1 MKKTVFLIFVIL
13 YNLQTFAQ
21 VPGYQGKRL
30 SIEYN
35 NYFFP
40 SFIMPNAKGDYN
52 SDDAL
57 RFKKKLFTLNTRN
70 KISLDYVLS
79 RRTSIG
85 GGFEFFRSRFIFF
98 EKFEC
103 ESTEGEVLV
112 SSDYPAGNVAAR
124 IFNVHYTI
132 FKRKLL
138 APLGYYTQ
146 FEFGVISYKSSYDE
160 NALLKDVQNSY
171 YYDIP
176 EIPSFRN
183 RSTYNASYLGITLGK
198 KRVFFDKLIVN
209 SGIQFAYVIDSK
221 PFGDVFFIDSRK
233 VSEKIYL
240 QRMGKNRISSSM
252 MLNFQLG
259 VGLLIN

>member
-1 MKKTVFLIFVIL
+1 MKKSAFLFIIIL
-13 YNLQTFAQ
+13 CSLSAFPQ

-30 SIEYN
+30 SLEYS

-40 SFIMPNAKGDYN
+40 ALLMPNAKGDYN
-52 SDDAL
+52 TDDAFS
-57 RFKKKLFTLNTRN
+57 FKKKLFTLNTRN
-70 KISLDYVLS
+70 KLSIDYILS

-85 GGFEFFRSRFIFF
+85 GGFEFFKSRFVFF

-138 APLGYYTQ
+138 APLGRYTQ

-160 NALLKDVQNSY
+160 NALLKDVQNSFY
-171 YYDIP
+171 HDFT

-183 RSTYNASYLGITLGK
+183 RSPYNASYLGITFGK

-221 PFGDVFFIDSRK
+221 PFGDVFFLDSRK
-233 VSEKIYL
+233 VSENIYL

-252 MLNFQLG
+252 MLNLQLG